1 METPWVVCASIGN
14 LNWKAV
20 RFFFSF
26 LHVKRLP
33 AWEVFLVSGFLSIS
47 DYHRALYTS
56 GVMLGQL
63 ARPGEPG
70 VPADLLGE
78 LFMHLLRA

>member
-1 METPWVVCASIGN
+1 MGCMCQH
-14 LNWKAV
+14 WKSELESSQV
-20 RFFFSF
+20 FFFSF

-47 DYHRALYTS
+47 DYHRALHTS